1 MLKELTALA
10 ATEAIVAGRRKAAR
24 AMLYATSALLALAA
38 AGFALAGLHSIL
50 ALDYGPIAASF
61 LIAGGLLIMALLIAI
76 ATKLW
81 RPRPT
86 ATEQLATVAI
96 AAAPAAARAALPS
109 AAKGVALVGSLALG
123 AILGRR
129 AAADH

>member
-10 ATEAIVAGRRKAAR
+10 AMEAMIAGRRNAMR
-24 AMLYATSALLALAA
+24 AMWYAAAALLTLAA

-50 ALDYGPIAASF
+50 ALDYGSIAASF
-61 LIAGGLLIMALLIAI
+61 LIAGGLLTIALLIAI

-81 RPRPT
+81 RPRRS
-86 ATEQLATVAI
+86 AAEQLATVAI
-96 AAAPAAARAALPS
+96 AAAPAAARAALPG
-109 AAKGVALVGSLALG
+109 AAKGAALVGSLALG
-123 AILGRR
+123 AILARK